1 MNALNNIRDII
12 GSLTGIIVSLVALGV
27 AAGVVFGGGVPFV
40 GCGTLD
46 PLATGLLPIC
56 IGEATKFSSF
66 MSDLDKTYE
75 VDIRFGLETDTGDIE
90 GEIISKSINKAVKM
104 LD

>member
-40 GCGTLD
+40 GGVLDTLLGLVNSLGGEGLVGLIV
-46 PLATGLLPIC
+46 LAVLLD
-56 IGEATKFSSF
+56 
-66 MSDLDKTYE
+66 MY
-75 VDIRFGLETDTGDIE
+75 R
-90 GEIISKSINKAVKM
+90 
-104 LD
+104 

>member
-40 GCGTLD
+40 GGVLD
-46 PLATGLLPIC
+46 NLLGLVN
-56 IGEATKFSSF
+56 T
-66 MSDLDKTYE
+66 
-75 VDIRFGLETDTGDIE
+75 
-90 GEIISKSINKAVKM
+90 
-104 LD
+104 